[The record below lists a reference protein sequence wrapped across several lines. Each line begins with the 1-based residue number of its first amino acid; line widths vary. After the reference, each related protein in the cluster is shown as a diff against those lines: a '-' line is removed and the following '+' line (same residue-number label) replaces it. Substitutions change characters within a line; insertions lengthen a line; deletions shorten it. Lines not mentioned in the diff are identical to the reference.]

1 MSKLI
6 FDIETVG
13 EDFDV
18 LDETTKNILTR
29 WIEKDGIS
37 AEERSAKIS
46 EVKEGLGL
54 SPLTG
59 QIVAIGVLDYEK
71 IKGGVYF
78 QAGGE
83 KMEENQND
91 GINYMAGSE
100 KEILEKFWNVASRYS
115 EFVSFNGRGFDA
127 PYLMLRSAVYKI
139 KPTKDLMSNRYLSSQ
154 KFDCKHYDLMDL
166 LSFYGVTQ
174 NRGRGLHMYCRAF
187 GITSPKTEGHS
198 GEDVGQLFKDKKYR
212 EIAEYNAKDLRA
224 TRELY
229 EYWEKYLRM

>member
-13 EDFDV
+13 EDFESF
-18 LDETTKNILTR
+18 DETTKNILTR
-29 WIEKDGIS
+29 WIDRDGINP
-37 AEERSAKIS
+37 AERAAKID
-46 EVKEGLGL
+46 EVKDGLGL

-59 QIVAIGVLDYEK
+59 QIVAIGVLDYDK

-78 QAGGE
+78 QAPGQTIE
-83 KMEENQND
+83 DSQTN
-91 GINYMAGSE
+91 GINYFAGSE
-100 KEILEKFWNVASRYS
+100 KEILEKFWGVVSRYQ

-127 PYLMLRSAVYKI
+127 PYLMLRSAVHKI
-139 KPTKDLMSNRYLSSQ
+139 KPTKDLMSNRYLNSQ

-187 GITSPKTEGHS
+187 GITSPKTDGHC
-198 GEDVGQLFKDKKYR
+198 GEDVGQLFKDKKFK
-212 EIAEYNAKDLRA
+212 EIAEYNAKDLLA
-224 TRELY
+224 TRDLY
-229 EYWEKYLRM
+229 DYWEKYLRM

>member
-1 MSKLI
+1 MGKLI

-13 EDFDV
+13 EDFDTF
-18 LDETTKNILTR
+18 DETTKKILTR

-37 AEERSAKIS
+37 EEERVGKIN

-59 QIVAIGVLDYEK
+59 QIVAIGVLDSDK
-71 IKGGVYF
+71 TKGGVYF
-78 QAGGE
+78 QAPGE
-83 KMEENQND
+83 KVEEKQID
-91 GINYMAGSE
+91 GINYVAGSE
-100 KEILEKFWNVASRYS
+100 KEILEKFWGVVSHYQ

-127 PYLMLRSAVYKI
+127 PYLMLRSAVHKI
-139 KPTKDLMSNRYLSSQ
+139 KPTKDLMSNRYLNSQ

-174 NRGRGLHMYCRAF
+174 NRGRGLHMYCRVF
-187 GITSPKTEGHS
+187 GINSPKSDGS
-198 GEDVGQLFKDKKYR
+198 AGGDVGQLYKDKKFM
-212 EIAEYNAKDLRA
+212 EIAEYNAKDLYA
-224 TRELY
+224 TRHLF